1 MSTIIKYNSIEVG
14 SSPLTNNPNCECVL
28 FIYAT
33 NIKALSLKK
42 ATDISYNNLSIR
54 SYLSAFNIPVKL
66 IVTTSGD
73 YIYYFLV
80 GDVIDVDLSLIDSI
94 PSATSVS
101 FEVGSISAT
110 LPYTITS
117 LDIGNGVNLSVD
129 GYYNNSL
136 PFYGWSIAMFT
147 NNFST
152 NWGAYVFEPE
162 YVTILEKVNNANQP
176 LFNNNYVFKNHN
188 IFIKNLKAAGIW
200 NKLDVLYV
208 FALGSAGADP
218 IYDYFRTLNW
228 KNPDLYQATLV
239 NSFLRGTQGIQRN
252 GASLSYVDTNFVPS
266 IHGVNYTLNDA
277 SRYTYRQAVSGS
289 GAIDGTATSNNNNL
303 STSGGSNQNR
313 INSTNTHSSSVATT
327 AQAVSINRLSSTSV
341 KISNDATISSRTQ
354 TSTAL
359 PSESQLILRNGGSYG
374 AHRMSVYAMGAA
386 LSDAEIIA
394 FNNAVQALLIGI

>member
-1 MSTIIKYNSIEVG
+1 MSTIIKYKNVEIGSI
-14 SSPLTNNPNCECVL
+14 PITNNPNCECIL
-28 FIYAT
+28 YITASYGG
-33 NIKALSLKK
+33 IIRLKN
-42 ATDISYNNLSIR
+42 ATDISYDNISIR

-80 GDVIDVDLSLIDSI
+80 GDVIDVDLSLIDAV
-94 PSATSVS
+94 PSATGTY
-101 FEVGSISAT
+101 FQIGSLLPT

-117 LDIGNGVNLSVD
+117 LDIGEGVGLSVE
-129 GYYNNSL
+129 GYYS
-136 PFYGWSIAMFT
+136 FTSYGWYINMFT
-147 NNFST
+147 NNLNTSL
-152 NWGAYVFEPE
+152 GAYVFEPE

-176 LFNNNYVFKNHN
+176 LFNNYNVFKKHN

-208 FALGSAGADP
+208 FALGYEGTNS

-266 IHGVNYTLNDA
+266 INGVNYTLNNA

-289 GAIDGTATSNNNNL
+289 GPIDGTATSNNNNL
-303 STSGGSNQNR
+303 NSSGGSNQNR
-313 INSTNTHSSSVATT
+313 INSTNTLSSSVATT

-359 PSESQLILRNGGSYG
+359 PSESQLILRNGSSYSS
-374 AHRMSVYAMGAA
+374 HRMSVYAMGAA